1 MEGILTNEAELLQLL
16 RQGDKAAFEEIYDQ
30 FRSKLYRTALSKVRT
45 DENAMEIVQEIFLDL
60 WLRRELVQIEDLER
74 YLYTAVKYKVL
85 DFYKKEVQR
94 KLYAESVKLNG
105 LEESSETEDVLAYNE
120 LSQSIFS
127 CIEKLPE
134 KTRVI
139 FELNRIQCQTAD
151 EISRML
157 DVPLRTVEYH
167 ITQGLK
173 SLRTNLKDY
182 IIVLLLSVAP
192 LI

>member
-16 RQGDKAAFEEIYDQ
+16 RQGDKAAFEEIYNQ
-30 FRSKLYRTALSKVRT
+30 FRSQLYRIALSKVRS

-60 WLRRELVQIEDLER
+60 WLRRELVQIEDLKR

-94 KLYAESVKLNG
+94 KLYAESVKFHNQQ
-105 LEESSETEDVLAYNE
+105 ESSETEDELAYNE

-127 CIEKLPE
+127 SIEKLPE

-139 FELNRIQCQTAD
+139 FELNRIQCQTAG
-151 EISRML
+151 EISLML
-157 DVPLRTVEYH
+157 NVPLRTVEYH
-167 ITQGLK
+167 ISQGLI
-173 SLRTNLKDY
+173 SLRKNLKDY
-182 IIVLLLSVAP
+182 LIVLLLGTGP
-192 LI
+192 LF

>member
-16 RQGDKAAFEEIYDQ
+16 RQGDKAAFEEIYHQ
-30 FRSKLYRTALSKVRT
+30 FRSRLYRTALSKVRT

-60 WLRRELVQIEDLER
+60 WQRRELVQIEDLER

-94 KLYAESVKLNG
+94 KLYAESVKLNS
-105 LEESSETEDVLAYNE
+105 LDESSDTEEVLAYNE

-151 EISRML
+151 EISQML
-157 DVPLRTVEYH
+157 DIPLRTVEYH

-182 IIVLLLSVAP
+182 IIALLLSVTH
-192 LI
+192 LL

>member
-1 MEGILTNEAELLQLL
+1 MNGILTNEAELLQLL
-16 RQGDKAAFEEIYDQ
+16 RQGDKAAFEEIYGQ
-30 FRSKLYRTALSKVRT
+30 FQSRLYRTALSKVRT
-45 DENAMEIVQEIFLDL
+45 GENAMEIVQEIFLDL

-94 KLYAESVKLNG
+94 KLYAESVKLNNQD
-105 LEESSETEDVLAYNE
+105 ESSETDDMLAYNE
-120 LSQSIFS
+120 LSRSISS

-157 DVPLRTVEYH
+157 DLPLRTVEYH

-173 SLRTNLKDY
+173 SLRANLKDY
-182 IIVLLLSVAP
+182 LILLLLSIGS
-192 LI
+192 LF

>member
-1 MEGILTNEAELLQLL
+1 MEGILTDEARLLQLL
-16 RQGDKAAFEEIYDQ
+16 RQGDKAAFEEIYNQ
-30 FRSKLYRTALSKVRT
+30 YQSRLYRIALSKVRSA
-45 DENAMEIVQEIFLDL
+45 ENAMEIIQEIFLDL

-94 KLYAESVKLNG
+94 KIYAESVTLNNQDG
-105 LEESSETEDVLAYNE
+105 SSATEDVLAYNE
-120 LSQSIFS
+120 LSHSIFA

-134 KTRVI
+134 KTKVI
-139 FELNRIQCQTAD
+139 FELNRIQGQTAD
-151 EISRML
+151 EISREL

-173 SLRTNLKDY
+173 ALRLNLKDY
-182 IIVLLLSVAP
+182 LILLFFSISP
-192 LI
+192 LF

>member
-1 MEGILTNEAELLQLL
+1 MTNEAELLQLL
-16 RQGDKAAFEEIYDQ
+16 RQGDKAAFEEIYGQ
-30 FRSKLYRTALSKVRT
+30 FHLKLFRTALSKVRT

-60 WLRRELVQIEDLER
+60 WLRRELVQIQNLER

-85 DFYKKEVQR
+85 DHYKKEVQR
-94 KLYAESVKLNG
+94 KLYAESVKLNSEQES
-105 LEESSETEDVLAYNE
+105 LETDDTLAYNE
-120 LSQSIFS
+120 LSRSIFS
-127 CIEKLPE
+127 CIAKLPE
-134 KTRVI
+134 KTRII

-173 SLRTNLKDY
+173 SLRANLKDY
-182 IIVLLLSVAP
+182 LILLLLSIGS
-192 LI
+192 LF

>member
-1 MEGILTNEAELLQLL
+1 MNGILTNEAELLQLL
-16 RQGDKAAFEEIYDQ
+16 RQGDKAAFEEIYGQ
-30 FRSKLYRTALSKVRT
+30 FQSRLYRTALSKVRT
-45 DENAMEIVQEIFLDL
+45 SENAMEIVQEIFLDL

-94 KLYAESVKLNG
+94 KLYAESVKLNNQD
-105 LEESSETEDVLAYNE
+105 ESSETDDMLAYNE
-120 LSQSIFS
+120 LSRSISS
-127 CIEKLPE
+127 CIAKLPE

-157 DVPLRTVEYH
+157 DLPLRTVEYH

-173 SLRTNLKDY
+173 SLRANLKDY
-182 IIVLLLSVAP
+182 LILLLLSIGS
-192 LI
+192 LF